1 MFTARER
8 LAGYF
13 AGDGAIA
20 APQAPSRRPRD
31 MPPLSLVGSTAAPA
45 APGFLARWRLAFETR
60 FADLDWAP
68 DLAEAIGSA
77 RWFRGLVTLVA
88 LMLAALAFWPSF
100 SPVEAAPMVRL
111 DRPEAEEMRSLA
123 IRPLAQGATSGR
135 HWDATSLVVPL
146 SSAPER
152 PSVHLVA
159 TLGDGDTFERML
171 QRAGVSG
178 LDAARVSS
186 LVGGAIPTS
195 AIRPGTRF
203 DITLGRRDDPATPRP
218 LQAIAF
224 RARFDLDLSITR
236 VGGGLQLARSA
247 LAVDDTPLR
256 IRGIVGSSLYRS
268 ARAAGAPAS
277 AIQEYLQTLDQH
289 GMLDTMAPSDEFD
302 MVLGYKRAA
311 GGAVQVGNLL
321 YAGLERDGKAR
332 TELVRMGGAFTD
344 ALDDGSSSA
353 SPVATLAMGMP
364 VANGH
369 ETSGFGLR
377 RHPILGY
384 VRMHDGIDYGAP
396 FGSPIYAVA
405 DGVVAS
411 AGWRGGYGN
420 FVMLSHGGGITS
432 GYGHMSRIAVSGG
445 QGVQRGQVI
454 GYVGSTGLSTGAH
467 VHFEVRRDGR
477 PVNPDSVSFVVR
489 QAATAPTASLPAVR
503 ERLKALMSIEPGA
516 ALAQLK

>member
-1 MFTARER
+1 MHTAREQ
-8 LAGYF
+8 LAGSP
-13 AGDGAIA
+13 AGNGAT
-20 APQAPSRRPRD
+20 APHAPLRRSQAS
-31 MPPLSLVGSTAAPA
+31 LSLVAPA
-45 APGFLARWRLAFETR
+45 DALPSPGLLTRWRLAFETR
-60 FADLDWAP
+60 FVDFDWAP

-77 RWFRGLVTLVA
+77 RWFRGLAMLVA
-88 LMLAALAFWPSF
+88 LTIAALAFWPSF
-100 SPVEAAPMVRL
+100 SPVEAAPMVRMDL
-111 DRPEAEEMRSLA
+111 SASEEMRSLA

-159 TLGDGDTFERML
+159 TLGEGDSFERMM

-178 LDAARVSS
+178 LDAARVAS
-186 LVGGAIPTS
+186 LVGGVIPATAIQ
-195 AIRPGTRF
+195 PGTRF
-203 DITLGRRDDPATPRP
+203 DITLGRRDDPAVPRP

-236 VGGGLQLARSA
+236 TGGGLELARSA

-289 GMLDTMAPSDEFD
+289 GMLDTMAPSDEYD

-311 GGAVQVGNLL
+311 GGAVQVGSLL
-321 YAGLERDGKAR
+321 YAGLERDGKPR

-344 ALDDGSSSA
+344 ALDDGSPA
-353 SPVATLAMGMP
+353 GSPAETLSLGMP

-396 FGSPIYAVA
+396 FGSAIYAVA
-405 DGVVAS
+405 DGVVMS

-420 FVMLSHGGGITS
+420 FVMINHGGGITS
-432 GYGHMSRIAVSGG
+432 GYGHMSRLAVSPG

-454 GYVGSTGLSTGAH
+454 GYVGSTGLSTGPH
-467 VHFEVRRDGR
+467 VHFEVRRSGR
-477 PVNPDSVSFVVR
+477 PVDPSSVSFVVR
-489 QAATAPTASLPAVR
+489 QQAAAPAASLPAVR
-503 ERLKALMSIEPGA
+503 ERLKVLMSVEPGA
-516 ALAQLK
+516 ALSPLK